1 LEQKLVQLSISAR
14 HGQLT
19 DATHDKIRNKV
30 EKLVRFF
37 DRVTSIVVTV
47 DLGRSDSPEVEIR
60 VSAELAEDFVAANN
74 GNNVLAALDSA
85 TRKME
90 QQLRKHKEK
99 LTGHRSSGVKELQ
112 LPDVEEE

>member
-1 LEQKLVQLSISAR
+1 MQLSISAR

-19 DATHDKIRNKV
+19 ESTHEKIQNRV

-47 DLGRSDSPEVEIR
+47 DLEHSQSPEVEVC
-60 VSAELAEDFVAANN
+60 VSVELAEDLVAANN
-74 GNNVLAALDSA
+74 GSNVLAALDSA

-99 LTGHRSSGVKELQ
+99 LTGHRSTGVRELQ
-112 LPDVEEE
+112 LPDDEEE